1 MPPAETPHKWRLGLL
16 ARIGLSLAVV
26 GLLPLGLASLQ
37 LAGVNRS
44 AMFEQLLRTHA
55 VAATSAAEAVD
66 GFLEA
71 PRSLAEALAV
81 DPRLADDPTSAPAQ
95 AAVRDAL
102 SAWSNSGIAAIAVID
117 RSGQVLLQ
125 AQLREAAATAGRLL
139 PGAASTPVRVVL
151 EEGHTWVVVDAERG
165 GGVVRVMADG
175 TSLRR
180 ALEPV
185 ELGPE
190 AKLLL
195 LARDGTVVV
204 GSVDDLAALPAP
216 AREAALSAQLSG
228 AGRFDET
235 GPGQVAAWSPAE
247 GGRWIVVS
255 TQPASVAEA
264 AARQMW
270 RRTAISIALAALLVA
285 ALSALAYRTLVQ
297 PVRALLAAQRRVAG
311 LSKDPGGKGSEIREL
326 RGALSALE
334 RHAKDREAL
343 GEVFLGRYQVV
354 EILGSGGMGT
364 VFRGWDPRLQ
374 RTVALKTVH
383 LEPNVGTTAGAPGL
397 IAEAIA
403 AAQIHHPNAVG
414 IFDAEE
420 AGEAAFV
427 AMEFVDGIGLDSY
440 LEDRGRLDWREVVPL
455 GAAIARGLSAAH
467 ERGLVHRDVKPG
479 NILLGHDG
487 SIKISDFGL
496 AQFVTH
502 RNEKIGQVFGTPG
515 FLAPEALLGEPY
527 DERCDLFALG
537 VILFRSLT
545 GRYPFAGVSFKEI
558 VVATVRNPSPG
569 PEALPPDTPAPLAEA
584 IASLLVKEPG
594 ERLGPAASVAEA
606 LDAIAHAEGLVWRL
620 DFGRSSA
627 QAPSGVLFQSANIPT
642 IRISSTGA

>member
-1 MPPAETPHKWRLGLL
+1 MAHADPPSRWRLGLL

-26 GLLPLGLASLQ
+26 GLLPLLLASLQ
-37 LAGVNRS
+37 LAGVNRT
-44 AMFEQLLRTHA
+44 AMLEQLLRTHA
-55 VAATSAAEAVD
+55 VAATSAAEAID

-81 DPRLADDPTSAPAQ
+81 DPRLANDPTSAAAQ
-95 AAVRDAL
+95 SAVREAL
-102 SAWSNSGIAAIAVID
+102 GAWSTSGIAAIAIVD
-117 RSGQVLLQ
+117 RTGQILLQ
-125 AQLREAAATAGRLL
+125 AQLRDSAEIAGKLL
-139 PGAASTPVRVVL
+139 PGAATAPVRVN
-151 EEGHTWVVVDAERG
+151 EEGERLWAVVAADQG
-165 GGVVRVMADG
+165 GGQVRVLADAA
-175 TSLRR
+175 SLRR

-195 LARDGTVVV
+195 LSRDGSVVV
-204 GSVDDLAALPAP
+204 GSAADLEALPTP

-228 AGRFDET
+228 AGRFEET
-235 GPGQVAAWSPAE
+235 GPGQVAAWAPAE
-247 GGRWIVVS
+247 AGDWIVVS
-255 TQPASVAEA
+255 TQPTSVAEA
-264 AARQMW
+264 AARRMW
-270 RRTAISIALAALLVA
+270 RRTALSIGLAVLLVA
-285 ALSALAYRTLVQ
+285 ALSFLAYKTVVQ

-311 LSKDPGGKGSEIREL
+311 LSKEPGGKGSELREL
-326 RGALSALE
+326 RGALDALE

-383 LEPNVGTTAGAPGL
+383 LEPSKGTTAGAPGL
-397 IAEAIA
+397 LAEAVA
-403 AAQIHHPNAVG
+403 AAQIQHPNAVG
-414 IFDAEE
+414 IYDAEE
-420 AGEAAFV
+420 VGEAAFV

-440 LEDRGRLDWREVVPL
+440 LEERGRLDWSEVAPL

-467 ERGLVHRDVKPG
+467 ERGLVHRDIKPG

-502 RNEKIGQVFGTPG
+502 RNEKVGQVFGTPG
-515 FLAPEALLGEPY
+515 FLAPEALLGAPY

-558 VVATVRNPSPG
+558 VVATVRNPTPG
-569 PEALPPDTPAPLAEA
+569 VEALPQGTPAPLAQA
-584 IASLLVKEPG
+584 IVALLAKDPT
-594 ERLGPAASVAEA
+594 ERLGPAPFVAET
-606 LDAIAHAEGLVWRL
+606 LDAVARAEGLAWRL
-620 DFGRSSA
+620 DFGRSVSQGPA
-627 QAPSGVLFQSANIPT
+627 QTVFQSANIPT
-642 IRISSTGA
+642 IRISSGAD

>member
-1 MPPAETPHKWRLGLL
+1 MPPAEAPRTWRLGLL
-16 ARIGLSLAVV
+16 ARIGLSLALV
-26 GLLPLGLASLQ
+26 GLLPLTLASLQ
-37 LAGVNRS
+37 LAGVNRA
-44 AMFEQLLRTHA
+44 AMLEQLLRTHA

-71 PRSLAEALAV
+71 PRSLAAALAV
-81 DPRLADDPTSAPAQ
+81 DPRLADDPTSAGAQ

-102 SAWSNSGIAAIAVID
+102 ASWSASGIAAIAVVD
-117 RSGQVLLQ
+117 RAGQVLLQ
-125 AQLREAAATAGRLL
+125 AQLRDAAAIAGRLL
-139 PGAASTPVRVVL
+139 PGAAGTPVRVFE
-151 EEGHTWVVVDAERG
+151 EEGRFWVVVDAERG
-165 GGVVRVMADG
+165 GGAVRVLADAA
-175 TSLRR
+175 SLRH
-180 ALEPV
+180 ALEPI

-195 LARDGTVVV
+195 LARDGALVV
-204 GSVDDLAALPAP
+204 GRVDDLAALPAP

-228 AGRFDET
+228 AGRFDEL

-255 TQPASVAEA
+255 TQPANVAEA
-264 AARQMW
+264 AARTMW

-311 LSKDPGGKGSEIREL
+311 LSKDPGGRGSELQEL
-326 RGALSALE
+326 RGALSTLE
-334 RHAKDREAL
+334 KHAKDREAL

-383 LEPNVGTTAGAPGL
+383 LTPNLGTTAGAPGL
-397 IAEAIA
+397 LSEAVA
-403 AAQIHHPNAVG
+403 AAQIHHPNAVA

-420 AGEAAFV
+420 LGEAAFV

-455 GAAIARGLSAAH
+455 AAAIARGLTAAH
-467 ERGLVHRDVKPG
+467 ERGLVHRDIKPG

-496 AQFVTH
+496 AQFVTS
-502 RNEKIGQVFGTPG
+502 RNEKAGQVFGTPG
-515 FLAPEALLGEPY
+515 FLAPEALLGHPY

-537 VILFRSLT
+537 VILFRSLA
-545 GRYPFAGVSFKEI
+545 GRYPFAGVNFKEI

-569 PEALPPDTPAPLAEA
+569 AEALPPDTPAPVAEA
-584 IASLLVKEPG
+584 IASLLVKDPAD
-594 ERLGPAASVAEA
+594 RLGPAARVAEVF
-606 LDAIAHAEGLVWRL
+606 DAFARAEGLTWRL
-620 DFGRSSA
+620 DFGRSAA
-627 QAPSGVLFQSANIPT
+627 QSPAPALFQSANIPT

>member
-1 MPPAETPHKWRLGLL
+1 MAQADSPSRWRLGLL

-26 GLLPLGLASLQ
+26 GLLPLLLTSLQ

-44 AMFEQLLRTHA
+44 AMLEQLLRTHA
-55 VAATSAAEAVD
+55 VAATSAAEAID
-66 GFLEA
+66 GFLDA
-71 PRSLAEALAV
+71 PQSLAEALAV
-81 DPRLADDPTSAPAQ
+81 DPRLAEDPTSVGSQ
-95 AAVRDAL
+95 TAVREAL
-102 SAWSNSGIAAIAVID
+102 AAWSSTGIAAIAVVD
-117 RSGQVLLQ
+117 RSGQILLQ
-125 AQLREAAATAGRLL
+125 AQLREAAETAGRLL
-139 PGAASTPVRVVL
+139 PGAESVPVRVV
-151 EEGHTWVVVDAERG
+151 EEGDRLWAVVAAEQG
-165 GGVVRVMADG
+165 GGQVRVLTDAA
-175 TSLRR
+175 SLRR
-180 ALEPV
+180 ALEPI

-195 LARDGTVVV
+195 LARDGSVVV
-204 GSVDDLAALPAP
+204 GSDEDLAALPAP

-228 AGRFDET
+228 AGRFDEE

-247 GGRWIVVS
+247 GGHWIVVS
-255 TQPASVAEA
+255 TQPTSVAEA
-264 AARQMW
+264 AARRMW
-270 RRTAISIALAALLVA
+270 RRTALSIALAALLVA
-285 ALSALAYRTLVQ
+285 ALSVLAYKTLVR

-311 LSKDPGGKGSEIREL
+311 LSKDPGGKGSELREL
-326 RGALSALE
+326 RGALTALE

-383 LEPNVGTTAGAPGL
+383 LEPSKGTTAGAPGL
-397 IAEAIA
+397 LAEAVA

-414 IFDAEE
+414 IYDAEE
-420 AGEAAFV
+420 VGEAAFV

-440 LEDRGRLDWREVVPL
+440 LEERGRLDWGEVVPL
-455 GAAIARGLSAAH
+455 GAAIARGLAAAH
-467 ERGLVHRDVKPG
+467 ERGLVHRDIKPG

-502 RNEKIGQVFGTPG
+502 RNEKVGQVFGTPG
-515 FLAPEALLGEPY
+515 FLAPEALLGAPY

-558 VVATVRNPSPG
+558 VVATVRNPTPG
-569 PEALPPDTPAPLAEA
+569 PEALPAGTPAALAEA
-584 IASLLVKEPG
+584 IAALLEKDPAA
-594 ERLGPAASVAEA
+594 RLGPAAHVAET
-606 LDAIAHAEGLVWRL
+606 LEAIAKADGLAWGL
-620 DFGRSSA
+620 DFGRSASEAPA
-627 QAPSGVLFQSANIPT
+627 QTVFQSANIPT
-642 IRISSTGA
+642 IRISSGAA